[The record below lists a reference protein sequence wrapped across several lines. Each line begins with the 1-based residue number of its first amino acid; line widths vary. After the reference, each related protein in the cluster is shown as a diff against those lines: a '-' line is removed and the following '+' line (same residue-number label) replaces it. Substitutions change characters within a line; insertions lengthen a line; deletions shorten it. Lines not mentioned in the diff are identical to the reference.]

1 MPRPRKHDTKL
12 PPYVRERHGA
22 YHYDRP
28 GVLTKKLCRVS
39 DGLPAMHEAL
49 AATLKSLAE
58 DVPTKGMPR
67 LCVEWERLK
76 HQDFGLLRYR
86 PKVRK
91 EYGRMLKHIGDAKG
105 GWFKNFDVH
114 QVKSHHIATVL
125 DTKFPDKPRTHNA
138 YRALLSLLF
147 KWAIRKGLRQDN
159 PCAAAVLQTV
169 KESRRKRYITDD
181 ELAIIKANGD
191 AKLGLVI
198 DLAYITGQRIGDLIA
213 LTWASVSDK
222 GILFLPSKVEDT
234 TEIPVPVKMTDQLR
248 AVLEGLKGG
257 VEPLPTA
264 PVIRT
269 QTGGRYTY
277 SGMYSAWRRAC
288 LPADQTRPRVL
299 NAHIHDLRRKALTD
313 MRDQRGEAA
322 AQALAGHASPEMTR
336 HYMEQTELKW
346 VEPVRL
352 GKAG

>member
-39 DGLPAMHEAL
+39 DGLPTMHEAL

-91 EYGRMLKHIGDAKG
+91 EYGRMLKHIGDARS

-125 DTKFPDKPRTHNA
+125 
-138 YRALLSLLF
+138 
-147 KWAIRKGLRQDN
+147 
-159 PCAAAVLQTV
+159 QTV
-169 KESRRKRYITDD
+169 KEGRRKRYITDD

-288 LPADQTRPRVL
+288 LPANQTRPRVL

-352 GKAG
+352 KA